1 MRNRLRRI
9 APHHVAVDPLMRDL
23 LLTLDEPDLINRSNI
38 RREAAVH
45 AKDLAINR
53 RRNVEKI
60 KDFLNYKSL
69 KQ

>member
-1 MRNRLRRI
+1 
-9 APHHVAVDPLMRDL
+9 MRDL

-45 AKDLAINR
+45 AKDFAINR